1 MDAPTTTATAG
12 MRQLWAGQTLA
23 HRLLGAGLAW
33 VMLGMLVMPAG
44 VSLNPSRAFQ
54 LSLLLLLYLPA
65 LWAIATHGRLIR
77 QQLWPQWSFR
87 VFVLLLGWALLSLG
101 WAGLKRP
108 AEEVGRVLSA
118 ALFALGWFVWA
129 APDGRRGLLLLRCI
143 GIGMAL
149 CALAFGGP
157 FLLHYHAGDRIDG
170 EGVVANANYAA
181 AAMGVACVWMMQLP
195 PLSRGWNVARWLALL
210 PLLGFVA
217 MSDTRSVWLGLA
229 ACLVLAPLW
238 NRRRAARVLALLTAL
253 GALALVLL
261 LPDPLG
267 ARGLSL
273 RPQIFA
279 HALDMIR
286 VHPWLGLGQGAP
298 FRFTVNGEQF
308 THSHNLFT
316 QAAIELG
323 LPGLLLTLCL
333 WLLIGWQGWCWRSH
347 AQGRLLLAL
356 WVFASVVLQFDMPQL
371 LDSPR
376 PGWLLIWL
384 PFALALGLGARDGR
398 DPAQP
403 LPLH

>member
-1 MDAPTTTATAG
+1 MDTPTTITVTG
-12 MRQLWAGQTLA
+12 MRQLWAGQTPA
-23 HRLLGAGLAW
+23 HRLLGVGLVW

-65 LWAIATHGRLIR
+65 LWTIATHGRLIR

-87 VFVLLLGWALLSLG
+87 VFLLLLGWALLS
-101 WAGLKRP
+101 
-108 AEEVGRVLSA
+108 
-118 ALFALGWFVWA
+118 LGWFVWA
-129 APDGRRGLLLLRCI
+129 APDGRRGLLLLRCV

-149 CALAFGGP
+149 CALAFGVP

-181 AAMGVACVWMMQLP
+181 AAMGVACVWMVQLP
-195 PLSRGWNVARWLALL
+195 PPSRGWNVARWLALL

-229 ACLVLAPLW
+229 GCLVLAPLW
-238 NRRRAARVLALLTAL
+238 SRRRAAWVMALLTLL
-253 GALALVLL
+253 GALALLL
-261 LPDPLG
+261 LSSDPLG

-279 HALDMIR
+279 HALGMIR
-286 VHPWLGLGQGAP
+286 LHPWLGLGQGAP
-298 FRFTVNGEQF
+298 FRFVVAGEQF

-323 LPGLLLTLCL
+323 LPGLLLTLSL
-333 WLLIGWQGWCWRSH
+333 WLLIGWQGWRWRGH
-347 AQGRLLLAL
+347 AQGRLLLSL

-398 DPAQP
+398 DRAQP